1 MNNLQLYYDKQ
12 NQMKTDKHAAKYK
25 QTINMLAW
33 ISPFGF
39 LYLME
44 PIKMSIHIPV
54 PNTRNNA
61 EDNQT

>member
-1 MNNLQLYYDKQ
+1 MYYDKQ